1 MGKPECRCP
10 SCAEIVLA
18 TDTQCMNCGASLLDL
33 QRERRQQDRQLAETQ
48 AAQQRFEA
56 RLAKLGP
63 RSASCIVCQKAP
75 AQATCNLC
83 SRLIC
88 RGCIAAW
95 EPDFLCPSC
104 HAVTTLETAP
114 ATDLV
119 KVGRE
124 LQRLDPA
131 LARHSPRGL
140 TAKVGGILA
149 RGKSVC
155 DSLGAA
161 GALEAQQAVSKALS
175 PAATQWR
182 QASPAAAVGS
192 FYSGPSI
199 PLISPTSEQSN
210 ITQSVLTSL
219 RAAPYYGSAVDQY
232 VLETAES
239 AGIPAPKVWLSPE
252 EVPNACAVGF
262 TAADAHVVV
271 TKGLLERC
279 GPGELKGIV
288 GHEVAHVARADSVRS
303 TALAAKA
310 LGIVLTGDAVAGL
323 VELGFL
329 SDGDPG
335 NDWIGFAI
343 AGAVRAAATAATVA
357 NLSRDLQRAEFAA
370 DALGGNLA
378 GGHVQLASALAR
390 LEKAQSTRG
399 WAGMRVTETSH
410 MFFAPTGFPCAVGGV
425 QSHPSTAMRCQ
436 ALCLMDSGFS
446 AEAAGAKE

>member
-1 MGKPECRCP
+1 
-10 SCAEIVLA
+10 
-18 TDTQCMNCGASLLDL
+18 MNCGASLLDQ
-33 QRERRQQDRQLAETQ
+33 QRERRQQERQQAEAQ
-48 AAQQRFEA
+48 AAQQRFES
-56 RLAKLGP
+56 RLSRIGP
-63 RSASCIVCQKAP
+63 HSAQCMICEKSP
-75 AQATCNLC
+75 GQATCKLC

-95 EPDFLCPSC
+95 DPHFLCSSC
-104 HAVTTLETAP
+104 HTVTTLEAAP
-114 ATDLV
+114 TTDLV
-119 KVGRE
+119 NTARE
-124 LQRLDPA
+124 LRRLDPA

-140 TAKVGGILA
+140 SAKVSGILS
-149 RGKSVC
+149 RGRSVC

-161 GALEAQQAVSKALS
+161 GALEAQQALARELAA
-175 PAATQWR
+175 PATQWR
-182 QASPAAAVGS
+182 EAPPAAAVGS

-199 PLISPTSEQSN
+199 PITSPTTEQTK
-210 ITQSVLTSL
+210 ITQSVLGSL
-219 RAAPYYGSAVDQY
+219 KAAPYYGSAVDQY
-232 VLETAES
+232 VLETAGS

-252 EVPNACAVGF
+252 TVPNACAVGF

-279 GPGELKGIV
+279 GPEELKGIV

-343 AGAVRAAATAATVA
+343 AGAVRAAATAAAVA

-370 DALGGNLA
+370 DALGGHFA
-378 GGHVQLASALAR
+378 GGHVTLASALAR
-390 LEKAQSTRG
+390 LERSQNTRG

-436 ALCLMDSGFS
+436 ALCLMGSAASGKM
-446 AEAAGAKE
+446 ADAKE

>member
-1 MGKPECRCP
+1 M
-10 SCAEIVLA
+10 I
-18 TDTQCMNCGASLLDL
+18 
-33 QRERRQQDRQLAETQ
+33 
-48 AAQQRFEA
+48 
-56 RLAKLGP
+56 
-63 RSASCIVCQKAP
+63 CQKAP
-75 AQATCNLC
+75 GQATCKLC

-95 EPDFLCPSC
+95 EPDFLCTSC
-104 HAVTTLETAP
+104 RNVVTLEMAP
-114 ATDLV
+114 TTDLI
-119 KVGRE
+119 KVARE
-124 LQRLDPA
+124 LQGLDPA

-140 TAKVGGILA
+140 AAIVGGILA
-149 RGKSVC
+149 RGKSMC

-161 GALEAQQAVSKALS
+161 GALEAQQTLSQALS
-175 PAATQWR
+175 PAAAQWG
-182 QASPAAAVGS
+182 QASPAAASGS

-199 PLISPTSEQSN
+199 PLISPTPEQSK
-210 ITQSVLTSL
+210 ITQSVLASL

-232 VLETAES
+232 VLETAGS

-252 EVPNACAVGF
+252 AVPNACAVGF
-262 TAADAHVVV
+262 TAMDAHVVV

-279 GPGELKGIV
+279 GSGELKGIV

-329 SDGDPG
+329 SDGDSG

-343 AGAVRAAATAATVA
+343 AGAVRAAATAAAVA

-370 DALGGNLA
+370 DALGGTLA

-390 LEKAQSTRG
+390 LERSQSTRG

-425 QSHPSTAMRCQ
+425 QSHPSTATRCE
-436 ALCLMDSGFS
+436 ALCLIATAFS
-446 AEAAGAKE
+446 ADTTKAKV